1 MFSLDF
7 FNNSTIF
14 VCHYL
19 AILFLFCLWGRVW
32 GWDRLWWGS
41 VWFPSEPS
49 LNHPPL
55 TLTLL
60 HMFSSYLLLFRCYK
74 RDTRSQYIN
83 GKLILLKKWGTFAIR
98 IFIFRRIIKPNN
110 KDSYEYSWS
119 YIASWSVFG
128 SLIIKSEIWSSI
140 ILLQSS
146 QTWSPN
152 FGCYKL

>member
-1 MFSLDF
+1 MTTQFHSSPPYFLSLLALSPPFFEYPALFPPHILHLALRVMFSLDIF

-19 AILFLFCLWGRVW
+19 VILFLFCLWGRVW

-83 GKLILLKKWGTFAIR
+83 RKLILLKKWGTFAIR
-98 IFIFRRIIKPNN
+98 IFIFKRIIKPNN
-110 KDSYEYSWS
+110 KDSYKYS
-119 YIASWSVFG
+119 
-128 SLIIKSEIWSSI
+128 
-140 ILLQSS
+140 
-146 QTWSPN
+146 
-152 FGCYKL
+152 